1 MCYDCFTRI
10 KTYVILGRCKVND
23 VLFLTISRHLPGNLF
38 SSLRQ
43 NLSNGITNLFK
54 LRTNVFTL
62 FIYIF
67 IYCFWAFT
75 FATEVMLIVI
85 AECTSAF
92 RMRRSFIRGSSISSI
107 LIPQILPFTPHC
119 SYISANPLISRTH
132 FFDIRI
138 LGPHKFSCLY
148 WNVVHLERVVYL

>member
-92 RMRRSFIRGSSISSI
+92 WAF
-107 LIPQILPFTPHC
+107 PHIIIC
-119 SYISANPLISRTH
+119 YR
-132 FFDIRI
+132 
-138 LGPHKFSCLY
+138 
-148 WNVVHLERVVYL
+148 